1 MAGQPR
7 RKPTSPPRSDLAA
20 TGERASPAYN
30 TGKNGPEEVRRFNAA
45 AVRVGGLATRQ
56 RKPARVGWSGEGV
69 IVGEHEAEVGESSLA
84 DGVARDTL

>member
-1 MAGQPR
+1 MSACSLKQR
-7 RKPTSPPRSDLAA
+7 PTSITTAIKVVEHHLIESYS
-20 TGERASPAYN
+20 TKE
-30 TGKNGPEEVRRFNAA
+30 TKEFNAA

-56 RKPARVGWSGEGV
+56 RKPARAGWSGEGV